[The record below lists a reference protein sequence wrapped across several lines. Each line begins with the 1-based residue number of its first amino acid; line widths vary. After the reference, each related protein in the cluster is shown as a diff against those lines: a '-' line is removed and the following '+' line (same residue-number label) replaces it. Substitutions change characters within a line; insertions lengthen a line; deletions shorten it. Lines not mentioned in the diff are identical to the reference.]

1 MKDPEKMTRQELLQ
15 QDRVQQSMYRFVN
28 HLHVYRKQ
36 YWTGVVL
43 VAFLILGTWAGF
55 EYQNLQKIEESKLEE
70 LIVTDSVP
78 NIKPHSKIK
87 ILSCADLF
95 SDVMKRVH
103 NNKSIS
109 SNFIM

>member
-1 MKDPEKMTRQELLQ
+1 MINKLFRLLFFSCCLVYIVP
-15 QDRVQQSMYRFVN
+15 VQAQLVVN
-28 HLHVYRKQ
+28 
-36 YWTGVVL
+36 
-43 VAFLILGTWAGF
+43 
-55 EYQNLQKIEESKLEE
+55 NLDASSLQVLEE

-87 ILSCADLF
+87 VLSCADLF
-95 SDVMKRVH
+95 SDVMHKVH